1 MGSGWRCPVS
11 PSDGRRRSTVTLADG
26 PGREAASPGA
36 ADVRDAEGAALSLDF
51 VLGVFRIVLID
62 IALAGDNALVIAL
75 AVRTLPKRQQFV
87 GRIWGTA
94 GAVGLR
100 LLFIAIVTYLLNVPL
115 LQVAGGLLLIW
126 IAIKLVRQSDSAE
139 GEGHVRQGTTLLEAI
154 WIIIVADVVMSLDNV
169 IGIAGAAEGDM
180 TLVVFGIGLSIPLV
194 VWGSGVLANLM
205 NRYPWIILIA
215 GGILGEVA
223 GKMILHDPMVGARVG
238 KASVLVEWV
247 VRLGFAAAIVAIGWL
262 ASRRRRTEHGEP
274 VRG

>member
-1 MGSGWRCPVS
+1 MEP
-11 PSDGRRRSTVTLADG
+11 P
-26 PGREAASPGA
+26 
-36 ADVRDAEGAALSLDF
+36 DAEEVALSPEFL
-51 VLGVFRIVLID
+51 LGIFRIVLID

-75 AVRTLPKRQQFV
+75 AVRTLPKRQQLL
-87 GRIWGTA
+87 GRMWGTA

-115 LQVAGGLLLIW
+115 LQVVGGLLLIW
-126 IAIKLVRQSDSAE
+126 IAIKLVRQGDAAE
-139 GEGHVRQGTTLLEAI
+139 GDGHVRQGTTLLEAI

-169 IGIAGAAEGDM
+169 IGVAGAAGGDM

-223 GKMILHDPMVGARVG
+223 GKMILHDPLVAERIGR
-238 KASVLVEWV
+238 ASLALEWT
-247 VRLGFAAAIVAIGWL
+247 VRLGFAGAIIAIGWL
-262 ASRRRRTEHGEP
+262 CTRRRRVEGSEAA
-274 VRG
+274 RG